1 MQGNVSVGR
10 APAGDLLGSC
20 LVEGDGVALALAR
33 RTRRKALLVSVG
45 LQVALLA
52 ALVLL
57 PMWVAGERVE
67 PYHVKIVPPY
77 PGSPRADTRTGQPP
91 SGSRPTSTVHRP
103 EVPIYQPPHI
113 PTGVANTGG
122 SEERRDLTGTG
133 PGAGWGIPNGV
144 MPPVGDAPPGWIPP
158 TLPVVPPPVER
169 PRPRAVISEPVQQAL
184 LIHRVEPV
192 YPALAR
198 QIRLEGTVRLRAI
211 IGRDGVVNSL
221 ELLSGHPI
229 LARAALNAV
238 SQWRYRP
245 TLLNGQPVE
254 VETCVTVIFQLQR

>member
-1 MQGNVSVGR
+1 MQRNIPADQ
-10 APAGDLLGSC
+10 APAEYLLGSC
-20 LVEGDGVALALAR
+20 LVEGDEVALSLAR

-45 LQVALLA
+45 LQVALLGT
-52 ALVLL
+52 LVLL

-67 PYHVKIVPPY
+67 PYRVKILPPY

-91 SGSRPTSTVHRP
+91 GGPRPTSTVYRP
-103 EVPIYQPPHI
+103 DVPIYQPPRI
-113 PTGVANTGG
+113 PTGEANTGAG
-122 SEERRDLTGTG
+122 QERSNLTGTG
-133 PGAGWGIPNGV
+133 PGAEWGIPGGM
-144 MPPVGDAPPGWIPP
+144 MPPGGDAQPGRIPP
-158 TLPVVPPPVER
+158 TPPVVQPPAERHR
-169 PRPRAVISEPVQQAL
+169 PRPVISEPVQQAL

-211 IGRDGVVNSL
+211 IGRDGAVNSL

-229 LARAALNAV
+229 LARAALDAV

-245 TLLNGQPVE
+245 TLLHGQPVE
-254 VETCVTVIFQLQR
+254 AETYVTVIFQLQG